1 MQRSPIAALALATAF
16 LASACAGCPHKAPEP
31 EAQSAAS
38 PSQSQA
44 TNHDSQTPS
53 RSEPLFDPSS
63 ISAEVKTATMTDIA
77 AYVEQLNAIIRA
89 KDFDAWKA
97 RLTDEYIRH
106 FSDPE
111 VLGGPSKTLGRKLA
125 DLRDY
130 FLYVVYP
137 SRQYDRVDD
146 IEFVSETEVTAYTV
160 NPKGERLVLYSLE
173 KIDGTWKIGMG
184 RQ

>member
-1 MQRSPIAALALATAF
+1 MQRSPIAALALAAAV
-16 LASACAGCPHKAPEP
+16 LASACAGCPQKTPEP
-31 EAQSAAS
+31 EVQNGSSTEQAA
-38 PSQSQA
+38 
-44 TNHDSQTPS
+44 NN
-53 RSEPLFDPSS
+53 EPTTQIQHASVFDPST

-89 KDFDAWKA
+89 KDFTAWKA
-97 RLTDEYIRH
+97 RLTDEYVRH

-111 VLGGPSKTLGRKLA
+111 VLSGPSKTLGRKLA

-146 IEFVSETEVTAYTV
+146 IEFISETEVTAYTV

-173 KIDGTWKIGMG
+173 KIDGVWKIGIG